1 MAVSCVPTCRRCAHF
16 NTKSGNFRWAPK
28 NVHIE
33 YRSFWL
39 FTHVQTLK
47 IDEQSSPTPL
57 KREALVELFLLTKDL
72 RRLDLIDTGLDFV
85 KDLHSVDPHCK
96 SSSADPKG
104 GAPLPHLSKVT
115 LRRVSRYIKGRRPD
129 TLASLV
135 DALLAWIAFRSERG
149 DGVGLGPATS
159 GSDWEQLVLLESH
172 ASWYW

>member
-1 MAVSCVPTCRRCAHF
+1 M
-16 NTKSGNFRWAPK
+16 
-28 NVHIE
+28 HIE

-85 KDLHSVDPHCK
+85 KDLHSVDPLCK

-104 GAPLPHLSKVT
+104 GAPLPHLSEVT
-115 LRRVSRYIKGRRPD
+115 LRRVSRYIKGRGPD

-149 DGVGLGPATS
+149 ASTLGKVS
-159 GSDWEQLVLLESH
+159 LSHCVLESDTDLTRLR
-172 ASWYW
+172 AAVPVVVWNGMRGRPPII